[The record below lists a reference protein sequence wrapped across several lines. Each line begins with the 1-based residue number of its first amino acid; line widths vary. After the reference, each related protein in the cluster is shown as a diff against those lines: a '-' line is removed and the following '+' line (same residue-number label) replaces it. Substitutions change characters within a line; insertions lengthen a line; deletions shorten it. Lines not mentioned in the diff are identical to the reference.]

1 MIFYQ
6 NGYFR
11 EQNALREGASIFLAV
26 VLHIAVLFLI
36 LHTQSQKT
44 ISADILSL
52 PTNVAVRF
60 LTQEKPK
67 DIVEKI
73 AVEKVIEVQEKK
85 PEIVEKKIIAK
96 PFKQEEPKQ
105 LNKIEPAAAPQPTPD
120 IRPKIT
126 KQNPI
131 STMQPALDIIPVVK
145 EPSIKGRRVQPEYPK
160 RALRL
165 RQEGV
170 VWLHV
175 LINKDGKRQ
184 DIKLHKP
191 SQHALLNQAALKAV
205 KKWNFDPNV
214 VNGRPVQSWMEIPI
228 EFRIQ

>member
-60 LTQEKPK
+60 VTQEKPK
-67 DIVEKI
+67 D
-73 AVEKVIEVQEKK
+73 
-85 PEIVEKKIIAK
+85 IVEKKIIAK

-105 LNKIEPAAAPQPTPD
+105 LNKIEPAAAPQPAPD
-120 IRPKIT
+120 LIPKIT

-131 STMQPALDIIPVVK
+131 SSIQPALDIIPVVK

-160 RALRL
+160 RALRM

-175 LINKDGKRQ
+175 LIDKDGKRQ

-191 SQHALLNQAALKAV
+191 SQYALLNQAALKAV

>member
-6 NGYFR
+6 NEYFR
-11 EQNALREGASIFLAV
+11 EQKALREGASIFLAV

-60 LTQEKPK
+60 VAQEKPK
-67 DIVEKI
+67 DIVEK
-73 AVEKVIEVQEKK
+73 VIEVQKKK

-120 IRPKIT
+120 FRPKIT

-160 RALRL
+160 RALRM

-175 LINKDGKRQ
+175 LIDKDGKRQ
-184 DIKLHKP
+184 DIKLHRP
-191 SQHALLNQAALKAV
+191 SQYALLNQAALKAV
-205 KKWNFDPNV
+205 KKWNFDPNL
-214 VNGRPVQSWMEIPI
+214 VNGKPVQSWMEIPI